1 MGKLDGA
8 ETLKDELQKF
18 QRKYPETSEANQA
31 KKIIK
36 KLKDLET
43 VNNRLVYK
51 NYKWILPYRIGD
63 SLRLIETKVKL
74 QKIFNEEKEI
84 TEKWFFSKDLY
95 NREYNYLVIHG
106 ILNINSL
113 NQFQQKLSEKYDY
126 QLNTNNFVALSSQY
140 GEILKSKT
148 WDYVKK

>member
-1 MGKLDGA
+1 MK
-8 ETLKDELQKF
+8 QIR
-18 QRKYPETSEANQA
+18 Q

-43 VNNRLVYK
+43 VNNRPVYK
-51 NYKWILPYRIGD
+51 NYKWILPYRMED
-63 SLRLIETKVKL
+63 SIRLIETQVKL

-95 NREYNYLVIHG
+95 NREYNFLVIHG

-140 GEILKSKT
+140 GEILKNKT

>member
-43 VNNRLVYK
+43 VNNRPVYK
-51 NYKWILPYRIGD
+51 NYKWILPYRMED
-63 SLRLIETKVKL
+63 SIRLIETQVKL

-84 TEKWFFSKDLY
+84 TEKWFFSTDLY
-95 NREYNYLVIHG
+95 NREYIFLVIHG

-113 NQFQQKLSEKYDY
+113 NQFQQKLS
-126 QLNTNNFVALSSQY
+126 
-140 GEILKSKT
+140 
-148 WDYVKK
+148 

>member
-1 MGKLDGA
+1 M
-8 ETLKDELQKF
+8 E
-18 QRKYPETSEANQA
+18 
-31 KKIIK
+31 
-36 KLKDLET
+36 
-43 VNNRLVYK
+43 
-51 NYKWILPYRIGD
+51 D
-63 SLRLIETKVKL
+63 SIRLIETQVKL

-95 NREYNYLVIHG
+95 NREYNFLVIHG